1 MGGAGRGGFLLPC
14 SGSDFPDSGQD
25 GHMGHSY
32 CGTRHHEGGA
42 SKNGYCDFNSMCVSA
57 GQGQNWG
64 RITEKVTDYTRAA
77 EMQFAQQSTLTEVSM
92 KPIKQDPRI
101 REQPR
106 LVDIM
111 TG

>member
-1 MGGAGRGGFLLPC
+1 M
-14 SGSDFPDSGQD
+14 
-25 GHMGHSY
+25 
-32 CGTRHHEGGA
+32 
-42 SKNGYCDFNSMCVSA
+42 
-57 GQGQNWG
+57 
-64 RITEKVTDYTRAA
+64 DYTRAA

>member
-42 SKNGYCDFNSMCVSA
+42 SKKGYCDFTSSVSV
-57 GQGQNWG
+57 Q
-64 RITEKVTDYTRAA
+64 DRA
-77 EMQFAQQSTLTEVSM
+77 
-92 KPIKQDPRI
+92 K
-101 REQPR
+101 
-106 LVDIM
+106 
-111 TG
+111 TGGASQKK